1 MNIQLRFFASLRET
15 LGATGSLHLPVAAT
29 VGQARDAL
37 IAQGAPFDAALA
49 RGRALRAA
57 LNKNL
62 APASEASKRKL
73 IAFPN
78 TSTPIRVIGNT
89 NIRNPITN

>member
-1 MNIQLRFFASLRET
+1 M
-15 LGATGSLHLPVAAT
+15 GATGSLHLPVAAT

-57 LNKNL
+57 LNQTLCEESAVLKDGDEL
-62 APASEASKRKL
+62 AF
-73 IAFPN
+73 FPPV
-78 TSTPIRVIGNT
+78 TGG
-89 NIRNPITN
+89 